1 LFSLFS
7 TQSVTDI
14 VVMLITQKLYPDRLV
29 HVELSD
35 GDNNGKK
42 KYVGDDVE
50 GGGASSIE

>member
-1 LFSLFS
+1 
-7 TQSVTDI
+7 
-14 VVMLITQKLYPDRLV
+14 MLITQKLYPDRLV

-42 KYVGDDVE
+42 KHVGDDVE

>member
-1 LFSLFS
+1 
-7 TQSVTDI
+7 
-14 VVMLITQKLYPDRLV
+14 MLITQKLYPDRLV